1 MKHDDAVAGETVEAA
16 AARARKLARQKG
28 RSGWPEFAVKVWVI
42 GLVCVLLGGFVL
54 LLLLLPLVLIEEKVT
69 LMSALTFFFFFQ
81 ALFFN

>member
-1 MKHDDAVAGETVEAA
+1 VKHDDAVAGETVEAA

-42 GLVCVLLGGFVL
+42 SLVCVLLCGFV
-54 LLLLLPLVLIEEKVT
+54 LLLLLPLVLIEEGDSYVST
-69 LMSALTFFFFFQ
+69 DLFIFQ